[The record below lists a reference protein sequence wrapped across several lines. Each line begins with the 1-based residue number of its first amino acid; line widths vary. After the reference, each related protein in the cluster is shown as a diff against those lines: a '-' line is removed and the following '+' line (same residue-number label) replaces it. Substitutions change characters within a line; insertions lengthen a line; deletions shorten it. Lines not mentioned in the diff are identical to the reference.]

1 MQGDEIRALRRLQR
15 EQEASPHVF
24 ASERGGERRR
34 RRRFGST
41 RSSIFHGR
49 STGGAQERG
58 LECLI
63 EVTSNLGHTLV
74 AELAEEG

>member
-1 MQGDEIRALRRLQR
+1 MPLLPPVINAALFFGRMGSLQ
-15 EQEASPHVF
+15 H
-24 ASERGGERRR
+24 RGKLAG
-34 RRRFGST
+34 F
-41 RSSIFHGR
+41 IFHGR

-74 AELAEEG
+74 AELPEEG